1 MKYYLIA
8 GEASGD
14 FHGSNLLNGLRQ
26 VDPNPSF
33 RYWGGDRMQAQG
45 GELVKHYRD
54 QSIMGFWEVVVKF
67 RQIKRNFRLCRQ
79 DLLKYNPDVLILI
92 DYPGFNLRM
101 ARFAK
106 KHNIPVYYYISPKI
120 WAWKESRIKKI
131 KAYVDRMFIIFPF
144 EKDFYRRH
152 DYPAEYYGNP
162 LIDAID
168 EKQENRKPWD
178 DFVQEHGLEDKPVV
192 AILPGSRKQEI
203 DRNLSVMLWVIKD
216 FNEYQFVVAGAPS
229 IEPEYYRQYLSET
242 GVHFLYDKTHELLN
256 HSTAALITSGT
267 ATLEAALFNVP
278 QVVCYKANPISYR
291 IAKHFVKVSYI
302 SLVNLNMQKEVVREL
317 IQDEMSHDT
326 LKQELENILR
336 NKDYI
341 RRMKDD
347 YNHLRELLGGRGASY
362 RVARAMYE
370 HLCEAQ
376 GEGHSA

>member
-14 FHGSNLLNGLRQ
+14 LHGSNLLKGLKQ
-26 VDPNPSF
+26 ADPRPSF
-33 RYWGGDRMQAQG
+33 RFWGGDRMQAHG

-54 QSIMGFWEVVVKF
+54 HSIMGFWEVLLKF
-67 RQIKRNFRLCRQ
+67 RQIKRNFRLCKQ
-79 DLLKYNPDVLILI
+79 DLLDYRPDVLILI

-106 KHNIPVYYYISPKI
+106 KQNILVYYYISPKI

-144 EKDFYRRH
+144 EKEFYRKH

-168 EKQENRKPWD
+168 ERQDNRKPWEQFIKEND
-178 DFVQEHGLEDKPVV
+178 LDDKPVV

-203 DRNLSVMLWVIKD
+203 DRNLSVMLEVIKD
-216 FNEYQFVVAGAPS
+216 FDECQFVVAGAPS
-229 IEPEYYRQYLSET
+229 IEPEYYRHYLIGT
-242 GVHFLYDKTHELLN
+242 KVHFVYDKTYELLN
-256 HSTAALITSGT
+256 HSMAALITSGT

-291 IAKHFVKVSYI
+291 IARQFVKVSYI

-317 IQDEMSHDT
+317 IQDDMNQEN
-326 LKQELENILR
+326 LRQELDNIL
-336 NKDYI
+336 NNEAYI
-341 RRMKDD
+341 RSMKEE
-347 YNHLRELLGGRGASY
+347 YKQLRERLGGRGASY
-362 RVARAMYE
+362 RVAEAMYE
-370 HLCEAQ
+370 HLYRAK
-376 GEGHSA
+376 G

>member
-14 FHGSNLLNGLRQ
+14 LHGSNLLKGLRQ

-33 RYWGGDRMQAQG
+33 RFWGGDRMQAHG
-45 GELVKHYRD
+45 GELVKHYREH
-54 QSIMGFWEVVVKF
+54 SIMGFWEVLVSF
-67 RQIKRNFRLCRQ
+67 RKIKRNFRICRQ
-79 DLLKYNPDVLILI
+79 DLLDYNPDVLILI

-131 KAYVDRMFIIFPF
+131 KAFVDRMFIIFPF
-144 EKDFYRRH
+144 EKEFYRDH

-168 EKQENRKPWD
+168 EWKENRKPWN
-178 DFVQEHGLEDKPVV
+178 DFIKEHNLEDKQVV

-203 DRNLSVMLWVIKD
+203 DRNFSVMLKVIKD

-229 IEPEYYRQYLSET
+229 IDPDYYRRYLSGT
-242 GVHFLYDKTHELLN
+242 PVHFVYDKTYELLN
-256 HSTAALITSGT
+256 HSVAALITSGT

-317 IQDEMSHDT
+317 IQDEMNPDN
-326 LKQELENILR
+326 LRRELDNIL
-336 NKDYI
+336 NNGEYI
-341 RRMKDD
+341 RQMKEE
-347 YNHLRELLGGRGASY
+347 YSKLRERLGGRGASY
-362 RVARAMYE
+362 RVANAMYE
-370 HLCEAQ
+370 HLCGAKS
-376 GEGHSA
+376 GVPRA

>member
-14 FHGSNLLNGLRQ
+14 LHGSNLLKGLRQ

-33 RYWGGDRMQAQG
+33 RFWGGDRMQAHG
-45 GELVKHYRD
+45 GELVRHYRD
-54 QSIMGFWEVVVKF
+54 HSIMGFWEVMVKF
-67 RQIKRNFRLCRQ
+67 RQIRHSFRFCKRDILNH
-79 DLLKYNPDVLILI
+79 KPDVLILI

-144 EKDFYRRH
+144 EREFYRKH
-152 DYPAEYYGNP
+152 QYPAEYYGNP

-168 EKQENRKPWD
+168 EWKENRKPWD
-178 DFVQEHGLEDKPVV
+178 DFIKEHKLEDRPVV

-203 DRNLSVMLWVIKD
+203 DRNLSVMLEEVKD

-229 IEPEYYRQYLSET
+229 IEPEYYQEYLSDT
-242 GVHFLYDKTHELLN
+242 SVHFLYDRTYELLN
-256 HSTAALITSGT
+256 HSVAALITSGT

-302 SLVNLNMQKEVVREL
+302 SLVNLNMKKEVVREL
-317 IQDEMSHDT
+317 IQDEMNPDNLRH
-326 LKQELENILR
+326 ELENILR
-336 NKDYI
+336 NEKYI
-341 RRMKDD
+341 SNMKEE
-347 YNHLRELLGGRGASY
+347 YRKLRDLLGGRGASY
-362 RVARAMYE
+362 RVARAMFD
-370 HLCEAQ
+370 HLSETGSEEDRA
-376 GEGHSA
+376 

>member
-14 FHGSNLLNGLRQ
+14 LHGSNLMKGLKQ
-26 VDPNPSF
+26 VDPNPDF
-33 RYWGGDRMQAQG
+33 RFWGGDRMQVQG

-54 QSIMGFWEVVVKF
+54 HSIMGFWEVMVKF
-67 RQIKRNFRLCRQ
+67 RRISKNFRFCKK
-79 DLLKYNPDVLILI
+79 DLLKFNPDVLILI

-144 EKDFYRRH
+144 EQEFYRKH
-152 DYPAEYYGNP
+152 DYLAEYYGNP

-168 EKQENRKPWD
+168 EKQENRKPWNE
-178 DFVQEHGLEDKPVV
+178 FIKAHGLEDKPVV

-203 DRNLSVMLWVIKD
+203 DRNLSVMLEVIEELD
-216 FNEYQFVVAGAPS
+216 DYQFVVAGAPS
-229 IEPEYYRQYLSET
+229 IEPAYYREYFRDT
-242 GVHFLYDKTHELLN
+242 KVHFVYDKTYELLN
-256 HSTAALITSGT
+256 HSVAALITSGT

-278 QVVCYKANPISYR
+278 QVVCYRANPLSYR
-291 IAKHFVKVSYI
+291 IAKHFVRVSYI

-317 IQDEMSHDT
+317 IQDEMNPDN
-326 LKQELENILR
+326 LRYELENLLR
-336 NKDYI
+336 NEAYI
-341 RRMKDD
+341 RKIKED
-347 YNHLRELLGGRGASY
+347 YHHLRELLGGRGASY
-362 RVARAMYE
+362 RVAKAMYE
-370 HLCEAQ
+370 HLNDT
-376 GEGHSA
+376 

>member
-14 FHGSNLLNGLRQ
+14 LHGSNLLKGFRQ
-26 VDPNPSF
+26 VDPNASF
-33 RYWGGDRMQAQG
+33 RFWGGDRMQAQG

-54 QSIMGFWEVVVKF
+54 HSIMGFWEVVVKF
-67 RQIKRNFRLCRQ
+67 RQIKRNFRLCKE
-79 DLLKYNPDVLILI
+79 DLLNYHPDVLILI
-92 DYPGFNLRM
+92 DYPGFNLRI

-131 KAYVDRMFIIFPF
+131 KVYVDRMFIIFPF
-144 EKDFYRRH
+144 EKDFYRKH

-168 EKQENRKPWD
+168 EKQENRESWEN
-178 DFVQEHGLEDKPVV
+178 FVQEHGLEDKPVV

-203 DRNLSVMLWVIKD
+203 DRNLSVMLEVIKN

-229 IEPEYYRQYLSET
+229 IEPEYYRHYLRKT
-242 GVHFLYDKTHELLN
+242 GVHFLYDKTYELLN
-256 HSTAALITSGT
+256 HSIAALITSGT

-278 QVVCYKANPISYR
+278 QVVCYRANPVSYL
-291 IAKHFVKVSYI
+291 IAKHFVRVSYI

-317 IQDEMSHDT
+317 IQDKMNHDT

-341 RRMKDD
+341 RSMKDD
-347 YNHLRELLGGRGASY
+347 YSLLRELLGGRGASY
-362 RVARAMYE
+362 RVAGSMYE
-370 HLCEAQ
+370 HLKNP
-376 GEGHSA
+376 